1 MAGTNGR
8 RTYEWLFEWV
18 IVPLTGLS
26 LAVYG
31 ALSNHI
37 SGAWIPVIV
46 GLIAFP
52 FARTLDKLRRDE

>member
-1 MAGTNGR
+1 VADNGR
-8 RTYEWLFEWV
+8 RRWEWQFEWIV
-18 IVPLTGLS
+18 VPLTGLG

-31 ALSNHI
+31 ALTGTI

-52 FARTLDKLRRDE
+52 FARTLDKLRRE